1 MGWRSVIKKTR
12 LKRTRWKNE
21 MENGEEIP
29 KAVRNTMKK
38 TAFQDARNI
47 SINCGLGHG
56 LASVAY
62 SKSG

>member
-1 MGWRSVIKKTR
+1 
-12 LKRTRWKNE
+12 

-29 KAVRNTMKK
+29 KAVWNTMKK
-38 TAFQDARNI
+38 TEFQDARNI

-62 SKSG
+62 SKSSQNELEVWLK